1 MVCLK
6 MVYQV
11 YQKKQNN
18 HWFLIIFQI
27 KMPILG
33 CFWHI
38 LTPKVDPKK
47 GEDYHSHRGQR
58 MREGYGGGTKTK
70 ATSAKKSD
78 EQYEHLDV
86 YIYIYIIYYILYII
100 LYIYRSSYGIVF
112 FLTDLWNYFF
122 WRISTVFFK
131 TLWF

>member
-1 MVCLK
+1 
-6 MVYQV
+6 
-11 YQKKQNN
+11 
-18 HWFLIIFQI
+18 
-27 KMPILG
+27 MPILG

-100 LYIYRSSYGIVF
+100 LYIY
-112 FLTDLWNYFF
+112 
-122 WRISTVFFK
+122 ISI
-131 TLWF
+131 